1 MIPRQHFFLVSIF
14 ALLLSGTGAHAAA
27 KAGAEPVLLDP
38 EAAFAFSARM
48 KDAHT
53 IEVRYDI
60 APGYYLYRERFSFEI
75 EGARAKALIPRGK
88 KKFDATFNK
97 TMEVHRQQVAV
108 TLPFTARNS
117 AEPVSLKATAQGCA
131 DAGVCYPPQSQSVR
145 LSPGQTAGPTAATA
159 PEPTASSAPRASAF
173 GVPQPLAA
181 REAASQTNAPQA
193 KALPAAKGFVRVIS
207 VDDTT
212 QKINAAGR
220 VTLLDFYADWCAPC
234 KQMEKVTLSDPRVM
248 AKLARFTTLQA
259 DVTRNT
265 LDDKRLLKH
274 HKLIGPPGIVFFDKS
289 GQEMSSLRVI
299 GFEPPEKF
307 LQTLERAL
315 QAR

>member
-1 MIPRQHFFLVSIF
+1 MIPHQRFFLVSTF

-48 KDAHT
+48 TDAHT

-88 KKFDATFNK
+88 RKFDATFNK

-117 AEPVSLKATAQGCA
+117 VEPVSLKATSQGCA

-145 LSPGQTAGPTAATA
+145 LSLGQTAATA
-159 PEPTASSAPRASAF
+159 PEPAASSAPRASAF
-173 GVPQPLAA
+173 GLLQPLAA
-181 REAASQTNAPQA
+181 REAAPQA
-193 KALPAAKGFVRVIS
+193 NALPVAKGFVRVTS
-207 VDDTT
+207 VEDAT

-220 VTLLDFYADWCAPC
+220 VALLDFYADWCAPC
-234 KQMEKVTLSDPRVM
+234 KQMEKSTLSDPRVK
-248 AKLARFTTLQA
+248 ARLAQFATLQA

-265 LDDKRLLKH
+265 PDGKRLLKH
-274 HKLIGPPGIVFFDKS
+274 HKLVGPPAIVFFDKS
-289 GQEMSSLRVI
+289 GQEISGLRVI
-299 GFEPPEKF
+299 GFEPPEKI

-315 QAR
+315 RAR